1 MSDAIALLAERAAV
15 ADAVTSYTN
24 TIDTRDWAL
33 MRTQLTPTVHIDYSS
48 MGSLAGDMPAEAWI
62 ARLQS
67 LHGFDAT
74 LHNICNLVV
83 SVNGDRATCTSHV
96 NAYHYLEDGGEELQA
111 FANGTYIHELVRV
124 HGKWLVCKAVFKMAG
139 MQSGK
144 AMFAR
149 AFARARELAP
159 QRMKAGG

>member
-15 ADAVTSYTN
+15 ADAVTAYTN

-33 MRTQLTPTVHIDYSS
+33 MRTQLTPVVHIDYSS
-48 MGSLAGDMPAEAWI
+48 M
-62 ARLQS
+62 
-67 LHGFDAT
+67 
-74 LHNICNLVV
+74 V

-124 HGKWLVCKAVFKMAG
+124 HGHWLVCKAVFKMAG

-159 QRMKAGG
+159 QRMKG